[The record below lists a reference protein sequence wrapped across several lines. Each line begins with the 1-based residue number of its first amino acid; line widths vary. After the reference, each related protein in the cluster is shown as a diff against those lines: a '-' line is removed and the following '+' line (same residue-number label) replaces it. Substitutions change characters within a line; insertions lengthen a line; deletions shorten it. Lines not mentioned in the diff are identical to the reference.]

1 LASLIGAKAVRGTIA
16 YVQRLILR
24 PAKTRKEPEVAE
36 KLEDLGI
43 PIRPARQVTQ
53 PLVPAR
59 VTELTR
65 PGAEA
70 DKTADSPSTPRANQA
85 ERRTMIVGREISLS
99 GDIRSCNRLMVE
111 GSVEASLHEC
121 REMEIAESG
130 LFKGKASIEQA
141 EVRGQFEGELV
152 VSKRLLIRATGHVS
166 GTITYGEL
174 EIERGGRVSGTMQEN
189 SPVPYVGIVR
199 AGD

>member
-1 LASLIGAKAVRGTIA
+1 MIA
-16 YVQRLILR
+16 YLERLILR
-24 PAKTRKEPEVAE
+24 PGKTRKEPEVAE

-43 PIRPARQVTQ
+43 PMRPARPVAQ

-59 VTELTR
+59 VTDSSR
-65 PGAEA
+65 PGTEPG
-70 DKTADSPSTPRANQA
+70 KTPDASSTPRADQA

-99 GDIRSCNRLMVE
+99 GDIKSCNRLVVE
-111 GSVEASLHEC
+111 GSVEATLHEC

-130 LFKGKASIEQA
+130 LFKGTASIEQA
-141 EVRGQFEGELV
+141 EVRGHFEGELV

-174 EIERGGRVSGTMQEN
+174 ER
-189 SPVPYVGIVR
+189 
-199 AGD
+199 

>member
-1 LASLIGAKAVRGTIA
+1 
-16 YVQRLILR
+16 
-24 PAKTRKEPEVAE
+24 
-36 KLEDLGI
+36 
-43 PIRPARQVTQ
+43 
-53 PLVPAR
+53 
-59 VTELTR
+59 
-65 PGAEA
+65 
-70 DKTADSPSTPRANQA
+70 
-85 ERRTMIVGREISLS
+85 MIVGREISLS
-99 GDIRSCNRLMVE
+99 GEIKSCNRLVVE

-141 EVRGQFEGELV
+141 EVRGQFEGELI

-174 EIERGGRVSGTMQEN
+174 EIERGGRVSGVMQEN
-189 SPVPYVGIVR
+189 GPVPYVGIVR